1 LKDDKE
7 IDLVL
12 KRSGKGLVFYISLTL
27 LILLLESALQLS
39 QPRHSDQR
47 PYELIGNSFASNT
60 NSIPIDN
67 LDGIVTSITDGDTLV
82 IRTNEGDVMTIRL
95 ALVDA
100 PETNELGYKEAK
112 DFVSKH
118 CFGQPATIDPDNNQ
132 DLSYGRLV
140 ALVYCDDLNINEAV
154 IASGFADIYRSFCGI
169 SEFGKSAWA
178 QNYGCDAENVE
189 SPNSRISE
197 EPDVGGDDEEEKIST
212 SCDSAY
218 SGVCIPPP
226 PPDLDCKDIPDKNF
240 NVRSPDPHN
249 FDGDSD
255 GIGCET

>member
-218 SGVCIPPP
+218 SGVCI
-226 PPDLDCKDIPDKNF
+226 L
-240 NVRSPDPHN
+240 S
-249 FDGDSD
+249 
-255 GIGCET
+255 T